1 MKRTMTVAILTA
13 VALSGCGTVPEDR
26 SISGAGIGAG
36 AGAVLG
42 AVTGMSVLTGAA
54 IGAAAGAITGAV
66 TDRDQINLG
75 EPAWKQGAAAPAGNT
90 VRRVQEGLARLGYRP
105 GPVDGIAGAQTREAI
120 RAYQRDHGLL
130 VDGHATPELA
140 DHISAQP
147 G

>member
-1 MKRTMTVAILTA
+1 MKRWIAFIAAGILA
-13 VALSGCGTVPEDR
+13 GCGTLPEDR
-26 SISGAGIGAG
+26 AVSGAGIGAS

-54 IGAAAGAITGAV
+54 IGAAAGALTGVV

-75 EPAWKQGAAAPAGNT
+75 EPAWKQGAAGAAGAAL
-90 VRRVQEGLARLGYRP
+90 VRRVQEGLERLGYRP
-105 GPVDGIAGAQTREAI
+105 GPADGIAGERTRAAV

-130 VDGHATPELA
+130 VDGRITPELA
-140 DHISAQP
+140 DHISARA